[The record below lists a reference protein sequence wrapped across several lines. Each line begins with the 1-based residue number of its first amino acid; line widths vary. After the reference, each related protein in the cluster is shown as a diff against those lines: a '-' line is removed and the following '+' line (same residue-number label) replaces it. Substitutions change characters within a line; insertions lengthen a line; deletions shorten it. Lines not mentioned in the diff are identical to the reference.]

1 MFTAVQKAIATGG
14 FPPPPPEPAH
24 IPKASYGS
32 VTLTESALLFANLAS
47 LGTCNVAVGAGA
59 SFPSMED
66 LKSWYGFVLYHTSTT
81 TQAAAT
87 PEAAAAPAGTNAA
100 GFDATSIGFTS
111 INTHDRVQVFVDN
124 VEVGS
129 AYRADGKT
137 SVAAPA
143 GKSMSLLLENMGRCE
158 VPSFIGGC
166 KCEAALRVRVC
177 VFPLLSCLYG
187 CACVGVH
194 AYCDDLCVTYT
205 TYCLSIYLY
214 ICIHT
219 FTYIYTHTYT
229 YTWIYADVVYF

>member
-166 KCEAALRVRVC
+166 KCEAALRV
-177 VFPLLSCLYG
+177 
-187 CACVGVH
+187 CACVFSPFYRASMGVH
-194 AYCDDLCVTYT
+194 VWVCTRIAMI
-205 TYCLSIYLY
+205 SAS
-214 ICIHT
+214 HT
-219 FTYIYTHTYT
+219 PHT
-229 YTWIYADVVYF
+229 V